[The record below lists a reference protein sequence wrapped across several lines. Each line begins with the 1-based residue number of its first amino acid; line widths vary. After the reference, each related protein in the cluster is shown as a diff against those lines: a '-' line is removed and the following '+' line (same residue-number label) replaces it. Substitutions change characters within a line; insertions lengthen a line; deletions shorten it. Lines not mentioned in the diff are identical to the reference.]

1 MREIAIEKIIAKNQT
16 PPVLTQGDYFH
27 NGKRVL
33 EDVIGW
39 HKMLRGS
46 LRITDTITNRVLDLV
61 DEKMLLED
69 PRERINS
76 KSLCNEL
83 MRISD
88 DTRAGATSHRP
99 LSESIMQALLEVDEE
114 APWKAE
120 EAPWKAPET
129 NSRKRSSASQS
140 PIATQGGKSRKSK
153 LLNLPLMK
161 TTHRSEYLKS
171 ALKYTGTTRQRDS
184 AISFTHPI
192 HRTQRKTDVQD
203 VWQAREEIRR
213 REKGNILKR
222 TRKDKLLTQ
231 YFSDGKRD
239 LVSSVL

>member
-1 MREIAIEKIIAKNQT
+1 MREIAIEKIMAKNQT
-16 PPVLTQGDYFH
+16 VLTQGDYFH

-33 EDVIGW
+33 EDVTGW

-69 PRERINS
+69 PLERINS

-140 PIATQGGKSRKSK
+140 SIATQGGKSRKSK

-171 ALKYTGTTRQRDS
+171 ALKSTGTTRQRDS

-192 HRTQRKTDVQD
+192 HRTQRKADMQD

-222 TRKDKLLTQ
+222 TRKDKLLTK

-239 LVSSVL
+239 VVSSVL

>member
-1 MREIAIEKIIAKNQT
+1 MAKNQT
-16 PPVLTQGDYFH
+16 VLTQGDYFH

-33 EDVIGW
+33 EDVTGW

-69 PRERINS
+69 PLERINS

-114 APWKAE
+114 TPWE
-120 EAPWKAPET
+120 APET
-129 NSRKRSSASQS
+129 NSHKCLSAIQSS
-140 PIATQGGKSRKSK
+140 IATQGGKSRESK
-153 LLNLPLMK
+153 LPNLPLMK
-161 TTHRSEYLKS
+161 TTHRSGYLKS
-171 ALKYTGTTRQRDS
+171 ALKSTGTTRQRDP
-184 AISFTHPI
+184 AISFAHPI
-192 HRTQRKTDVQD
+192 HRTQRKIEMQD

-239 LVSSVL
+239 LVSPVL

>member
-16 PPVLTQGDYFH
+16 PLVFTQGDYFH

-61 DEKMLLED
+61 DGKMLLED
-69 PRERINS
+69 PLERIDS

-88 DTRAGATSHRP
+88 DTRAGAISHRP
-99 LSESIMQALLEVDEE
+99 LPESIMQALLEVDEE

-140 PIATQGGKSRKSK
+140 PVATQGGKSHKSK

-161 TTHRSEYLKS
+161 TTHRSKYLKS
-171 ALKYTGTTRQRDS
+171 ALKSTDTTRQRDS
-184 AISFTHPI
+184 AISLTHPI
-192 HRTQRKTDVQD
+192 HRTQRTDMQD